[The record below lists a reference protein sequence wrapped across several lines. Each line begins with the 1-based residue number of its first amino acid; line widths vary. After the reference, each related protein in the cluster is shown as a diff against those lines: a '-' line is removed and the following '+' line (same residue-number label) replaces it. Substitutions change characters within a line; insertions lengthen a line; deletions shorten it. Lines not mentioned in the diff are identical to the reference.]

1 MSIKLRSIRKSMKKK
16 EIFSGFSLDISDSEF
31 LMLKGKSEET
41 QMFLDIL
48 HGVEKISSGSITISG
63 YDVSSMPKKERID
76 LYRTAF
82 GVVSQDFEKTL
93 SVSENIS
100 LSGIFANMSKKEKK
114 SRTETMA
121 KNLGIFE
128 ILNKKPKGLKKNLL
142 VNVMVAR
149 ACFMNPK
156 IILASEPTKG
166 FKKED
171 AEVLLSLL
179 KNYAKSCHA
188 IVIIASNDE
197 LVEKFATK
205 VLTLQEGKL
214 A

>member
-1 MSIKLRSIRKSMKKK
+1 MSIKLRSIRKSLKKK
-16 EIFSGFSLDISDSEF
+16 EIFSGFSLDIADGEF
-31 LMLKGKSEET
+31 LMLKGKTEET
-41 QMFLDIL
+41 QMFLDVL
-48 HGVEKISSGSITISG
+48 HGVEKISSGSVTISG

-82 GVVSQDFEKTL
+82 GVVSQNFENTL
-93 SVSENIS
+93 SISDNIS

-156 IILASEPTKG
+156 IILAGEPTKG
-166 FKKED
+166 LKNED

-188 IVIIASNDE
+188 IIIVASNDE

-205 VLTLQEGKL
+205 VLTLQEGKF

>member
-1 MSIKLRSIRKSMKKK
+1 MSIKLRSIRKSKKKK
-16 EIFSGFSLDISDSEF
+16 EIFSGFSLDIADGEF
-31 LMLKGKSEET
+31 LMIKGKVEET
-41 QMFLDIL
+41 KMFLDVL
-48 HGVEKISSGSITISG
+48 HGLEKISSGSIVVSG
-63 YDVSSMPKKERID
+63 YDVLSMKKKERID

-82 GVVSQDFEKTL
+82 GVVSQDFQNDLT
-93 SVSENIS
+93 VAENIS

-128 ILNKKPKGLKKNLL
+128 ILKRKPKGLKKELF
-142 VNVMVAR
+142 VKVMVAR
-149 ACFMNPK
+149 ACFMSPK

-166 FKKED
+166 LKQED

-179 KNYAKSCHA
+179 KNYAKSSHA
-188 IVIIASNDE
+188 IIIVASNDE

-205 VLTLQEGKL
+205 TAKLSEGKIE
-214 A
+214 